1 LAISRATGGILE
13 ILLHLLVLLLVTRA
27 FGEAAER
34 LGQSASVGEL
44 LAGVMLALAVG
55 LWGDDIAFL
64 ATMGSSEA
72 LNLVASLGIFFL
84 MLLAGVELEPKEMA
98 GASGGAFL
106 VALGGMV
113 VPLGAGFLIGWYLL
127 PENALRDAQALV
139 IGVAMAIT
147 AVPATVKVFAEFGL
161 LHTRLGETVVS
172 AALFDDIFGLV
183 LLALVTAI
191 IQTDSIP
198 DPMALIWLLV
208 KVTGFFAITIVLGVH
223 VYPKVSRRLQA
234 AQVAAL
240 EFSAL
245 VMVALAY
252 GALAEALGM
261 HWIMGAFMAG
271 LFFEPSRVGQAAYD
285 NMKIITTAISGGV
298 LGPLFFAHIGLQVDL
313 SAVLAVPLFVI
324 LLILV
329 AFLGKLVGAGVPA
342 LWIGL
347 QRPEAL
353 MVGVGMA
360 SRGAVELVV
369 LSIVLEAG
377 VFRQSGNGEPL
388 VTHLFSALVIMAV
401 VNTLLS
407 PLLLRG
413 LSKRRKPSQ

>member
-1 LAISRATGGILE
+1 LE
-13 ILLHLLVLLLVTRA
+13 ILLELLVLLLVARA

-44 LAGVMLALAVG
+44 LAGMMLALAAT
-55 LWGDDIAFL
+55 LWGNDIAVL
-64 ATMGSSEA
+64 AALAGSEA
-72 LNLVASLGIFFL
+72 LGHAASLGIFFL
-84 MLLAGVELEPKEMA
+84 VLLAGVELEPREMA
-98 GASGGAFL
+98 DASGGAFL
-106 VALGGMV
+106 VALGGMA
-113 VPLGAGFLIGWYLL
+113 VPLGAGFLIGWLLL
-127 PENALRDAQALV
+127 PESALKDAQALV

-147 AVPATVKVFAEFGL
+147 AIPATVKVFAEFDL

-172 AALFDDIFGLV
+172 AALFDDVFGLV

-191 IQTDSIP
+191 IQTNSIP
-198 DPMALIWLLV
+198 DPLALVWLLV
-208 KVTGFFAITIVLGVH
+208 KVAGFFAITIALGVH

-234 AQVAAL
+234 ARAAAL

-245 VMVALAY
+245 VVVALAY
-252 GALAEALGM
+252 GVLAEALGM

-271 LFFEPSRVGQAAYD
+271 LFFEPSRVGKAAYD
-285 NMKIITTAISGGV
+285 NMKFITTAISGGV
-298 LGPLFFAHIGLQVDL
+298 LGPLFFAYIGLQVDL
-313 SAVLAVPLFVI
+313 SALLAVPLFVI
-324 LLILV
+324 LLSLV
-329 AFLGKLVGAGVPA
+329 AFLGKFVGAGVPA

-369 LSIVLEAG
+369 LGIVLEAG
-377 VFRQSGNGEPL
+377 LFRQSSDGEPL

-407 PLLLRG
+407 PLLLRI
-413 LSKRRKPSQ
+413 LSKRRGPS